1 MRSDIRQMLR
11 RVGFFDALP
20 SNRHPFDQGG
30 LTGQESDSRLPSPLL
45 IRSIFPTGDM
55 RDELP
60 VYHSAADRFLDI
72 VLLFTPAL
80 LLGALAAESR
90 SAAMGIGAIVFA
102 VVGAAFLRSRK
113 VWQPPASGA
122 IILLYLLAFG
132 WCWHQTRNGSG
143 TLAPAVRGIVLLI
156 AVVLTALYDLYRTGA
171 EPRRRAKHFCAR
183 ICNRQF
189 WPSQVSDIRAL
200 PEVRGLRDAVAIE
213 PGPVFPLLTDP
224 NMNVRIAAFSA
235 LDGRTAWRSRE
246 AATVLNAAQRASEP
260 SVRGV
265 AVGALATIDDPAV
278 VQGLAE
284 FLRDPDAEVRAA
296 AVAAILS
303 QRGRKWAFVRDAV
316 RAYLSDAKFTSDGGL
331 PGATG
336 YLPVMA
342 TCDLTVWAGE
352 PEPLG
357 GRAVRSLVE
366 HYSRILET
374 TGDYDLVTD
383 LARHVTD
390 PHTPAGL
397 RVELASLLRSFEHLT
412 PELLDRMTNSDQP
425 GAVRLLA
432 AEAILTANPNDSDG
446 IDVLRGLGRQPNR
459 EMALAIA
466 RVLQQRLGIDLGL
479 PLKGI
484 AINSKQ
490 AGEIAKRVLQWATG
504 RTINGLPTPG
514 VGMPPLTP
522 VPRTSSE
529 SAGSVPML
537 PPAKQMKLGRKPW

>member
-1 MRSDIRQMLR
+1 
-11 RVGFFDALP
+11 
-20 SNRHPFDQGG
+20 
-30 LTGQESDSRLPSPLL
+30 
-45 IRSIFPTGDM
+45 M
-55 RDELP
+55 RDEPP
-60 VYHSAADRFLDI
+60 VYHSAADRFLDTI
-72 VLLFTPAL
+72 VLFTPAL
-80 LLGALAAESR
+80 LLATLAAESR
-90 SAAMGIGAIVFA
+90 SAALGIGAIVFA
-102 VVGAAFLRSRK
+102 VVGAAFLSLRK

-132 WCWHQTRNGSG
+132 WCWHQTRNGSV
-143 TLAPAVRGIVLLI
+143 TMAPAVRGILLLV

-171 EPRRRAKHFCAR
+171 EPRRRAKRFCAR
-183 ICNRQF
+183 IRNRHF
-189 WPSQVSDIRAL
+189 WPSQLSDIRTL
-200 PEVRGLRDAVAIE
+200 PEVRGLRDAVAVE

-224 NMNVRIAAFSA
+224 SSNVRIAAFSA
-235 LDGRTAWRSRE
+235 LDGRTAWRSSE
-246 AATVLNAAQRASEP
+246 AATVLNAAQRANEP
-260 SVRGV
+260 SVRSV
-265 AVGALATIDDPAV
+265 AVAALATIDDPAV

-284 FLRDPDAEVRAA
+284 FLRDPEAEVRAA
-296 AVAAILS
+296 AVGAILS

-316 RAYLSDAKFTSDGGL
+316 RAYLSDGKFANDGGL
-331 PGATG
+331 PGAAG
-336 YLPVMA
+336 HLPVVA
-342 TCDLTVWAGE
+342 ICDLTVWASE

-357 GRAVRSLVE
+357 GRAVKSLVE
-366 HYSRILET
+366 HYARVLET
-374 TGDYDLVTD
+374 TGNYDLVTD
-383 LARHVTD
+383 LARHITD

-397 RVELASLLRSFEHLT
+397 RVELASLLRSFEYLT

-432 AEAILTANPNDSDG
+432 AEAILTANPTDSDG

-466 RVLQQRLGIDLGL
+466 RVLQQQLGIDLGL

-514 VGMPPLTP
+514 AGMPPLTP
-522 VPRTSSE
+522 APRSTSE